1 MIFWGI
7 IMVLLIIGFVL
18 ACKVDRKILLFFLF
32 ALLFFII
39 GVSSSLLFPDTD
51 YSDYKYTPEQ
61 LSELQVGKETR
72 ITDITDLQVDTI
84 FDEDTQKEKYQIS
97 YKKDG
102 RTMKINVDK
111 KYVSIWGSETGKPYI
126 IKSKVKKETSVME
139 MLLSFSTFNQDTVY
153 QVFE

>member
-1 MIFWGI
+1 M
-7 IMVLLIIGFVL
+7 
-18 ACKVDRKILLFFLF
+18 
-32 ALLFFII
+32 
-39 GVSSSLLFPDTD
+39 
-51 YSDYKYTPEQ
+51 
-61 LSELQVGKETR
+61 GKETR

-111 KYVSIWGSETGKPYI
+111 KHVSIWGSETGKPYI